1 MLPRPPEA
9 NVLNRLLWLGKGN
22 ADDSFP
28 VGSGVIFYH
37 NNKQYLATALHVA
50 ESCDFRPS
58 VRFSGQWNSIDW
70 RTVATSPD
78 HDIAILETTFTLDS
92 QKISVLYGEPE
103 GLVFGQIGY
112 AVGYPGFQDGSGL
125 SINHIIEVHG
135 RPVPMV
141 ALVVANF
148 SAGGTSTYSASYIN
162 AGFSGGAIVFPMPDN
177 DWTIAGIITHF
188 PTVPRP
194 VYRDGKE
201 TQDVV
206 MQHAGLVGY
215 VTFGVVEDLIEKAQV
230 NPASP

>member
-22 ADDSFP
+22 SDDSLP
-28 VGSGVIFYH
+28 VGSGVIVCH

-58 VRFSGQWNSIDW
+58 VRFSGQWNSMNW
-70 RTVATSPD
+70 RTVAISPD
-78 HDIAILETTFTLDS
+78 HDIAILETASTLDS

-112 AVGYPGFQDGSGL
+112 ALGYPGFHDDSGL

-135 RPVPMV
+135 RPMPMV

-188 PTVPRP
+188 PTVPRQ
-194 VYRDGKE
+194 VYRDGKK
-201 TQDVV
+201 TRDIV

-215 VTFGVVEDLIEKAQV
+215 TTFGVVEDLIEKAQV
-230 NPASP
+230 NPGSS